1 MCYVCSSMSTNS
13 GQWVHENNDDV
24 VDGDVDDDVDGDAND
39 DDMDGSYY
47 TGQALIT
54 RVQTRRQ
61 APRLHWLESLCK
73 RAFDSS
79 STSLL

>member
-1 MCYVCSSMSTNS
+1 MSTNS

-47 TGQALIT
+47 CGQALIT
-54 RVQTRRQ
+54 R
-61 APRLHWLESLCK
+61 ECK
-73 RAFDSS
+73 QDERPKVA
-79 STSLL
+79 LA